1 MLSRPV
7 QILYSLLMPGGLL
20 LTAALLLTRFPLLPQ
35 SAYEVLPWLPY
46 TVFAV
51 GALLS
56 WRFNRSRILWAMI
69 VLTLI
74 YGALS
79 IYVLGRTNP
88 SGTNGIVFSAIALLL
103 PVNLVAFSFMRERG
117 TTKWAALLWMGII
130 AGQLVIIAALCQPE
144 LSAVA
149 SILRRSSIHWHA
161 RGVPR
166 FSQPAL
172 LAFVAGIV
180 VLVVRYFWS
189 PKPLEGGLFWA
200 LITLFIALNAAST
213 KQMTGL
219 YFTTAGLILLGSLIE
234 MSYHMAFLDELTGL
248 PGRRAFNEAAL
259 KLGESYALAMVDVDH
274 FKKFNDTYG
283 HGCGDQA
290 LRMVAAK
297 LKEVT
302 GGWKA
307 YRYGG
312 EEFAIIF
319 PEISAREGTVY
330 LERLR
335 HSIANTPFILR
346 GVERTNGS
354 KKSRSKTRRRTTNE
368 VQLTISIGVANRNQ
382 RNAEFDEVIRAAD
395 KALYKAKDAGR
406 NCVRS

>member
-1 MLSRPV
+1 M
-7 QILYSLLMPGGLL
+7 
-20 LTAALLLTRFPLLPQ
+20 
-35 SAYEVLPWLPY
+35 
-46 TVFAV
+46 
-51 GALLS
+51 
-56 WRFNRSRILWAMI
+56 
-69 VLTLI
+69 
-74 YGALS
+74 
-79 IYVLGRTNP
+79 
-88 SGTNGIVFSAIALLL
+88 
-103 PVNLVAFSFMRERG
+103 
-117 TTKWAALLWMGII
+117 
-130 AGQLVIIAALCQPE
+130 
-144 LSAVA
+144 
-149 SILRRSSIHWHA
+149 
-161 RGVPR
+161 
-166 FSQPAL
+166 
-172 LAFVAGIV
+172 

-259 KLGESYALAMVDVDH
+259 KLGENYALAMVDVDH

-302 GGWKA
+302 GGGKA

-346 GVERTNGS
+346 GAERTNGS
-354 KKSRSKTRRRTTNE
+354 KKSRSKSRRKTANE

>member
-20 LTAALLLTRFPLLPQ
+20 LTAALLLTRFPLFSQ

-79 IYVLGRTNP
+79 IYVLGRTSP
-88 SGTNGIVFSAIALLL
+88 SDGTVFSAIALLL

-149 SILRRSSIHWHA
+149 SLLRRSSIHWHA
-161 RGVPR
+161 PGVAR

-172 LAFVAGIV
+172 MAFIAWIV

-219 YFTTAGLILLGSLIE
+219 YFTTDGLILLGSLIE
-234 MSYHMAFLDELTGL
+234 MS
-248 PGRRAFNEAAL
+248 
-259 KLGESYALAMVDVDH
+259 
-274 FKKFNDTYG
+274 
-283 HGCGDQA
+283 
-290 LRMVAAK
+290 
-297 LKEVT
+297 
-302 GGWKA
+302 
-307 YRYGG
+307 
-312 EEFAIIF
+312 
-319 PEISAREGTVY
+319 
-330 LERLR
+330 
-335 HSIANTPFILR
+335 
-346 GVERTNGS
+346 
-354 KKSRSKTRRRTTNE
+354 
-368 VQLTISIGVANRNQ
+368 
-382 RNAEFDEVIRAAD
+382 
-395 KALYKAKDAGR
+395 
-406 NCVRS
+406 